1 MVPDI
6 QLDNGLIR
14 TVRLQEEEQDQRHE
28 AEAQKILKNMED
40 LRLDIEQKVSQM
52 AEWSNKLRS
61 HALRRRGDLT
71 SGYLAYSNAY
81 ARICGALSQG
91 LRRTA
96 SVARVLEA
104 AKVSQE
110 ENRRWEERRESKAQ
124 RTVVEK
130 LSLPSSDDFDQVY
143 GDSVP
148 EVE

>member
-28 AEAQKILKNMED
+28 AEAQKILKSMED